1 VETIEDVSGASAAN
15 ARLARDA
22 PQASPRLSL
31 IHGGREMSDTKRI
44 RLAVAL
50 RTGQWALE
58 DLAFDLPKGVV
69 TGDRCREISKAVH
82 SLADAINEYAKFLD
96 EQRQLP
102 PVAERRSHPDATEAV
117 TATPL
122 VIDASTAD
130 AADRHDAESRILR

>member
-1 VETIEDVSGASAAN
+1 MIRRHDWEIRIGRGRPPIWSSDAKEPVCVETIEDVSGASAAN

-69 TGDRCREISKAVH
+69 TGDRCREISKA
-82 SLADAINEYAKFLD
+82 
-96 EQRQLP
+96 
-102 PVAERRSHPDATEAV
+102 
-117 TATPL
+117 
-122 VIDASTAD
+122 
-130 AADRHDAESRILR
+130 